1 MNHLMRS
8 SCVAVSLAFLLGA
21 CSTVGKPAPLQ
32 VVRADALVGQVWEA
46 LTIEGS
52 VPLVAPKPHVKW
64 VGVTQIAGS
73 GGCNGFSVQ
82 AVLDHQDAHL
92 GPLRPIGKPCM
103 TAPSGQEDM
112 FFRAVERTR
121 QMGMEGEQ
129 LVFLDSRGNPVARFG
144 KRL

>member
-1 MNHLMRS
+1 MNHVMLR
-8 SCVAVSLAFLLGA
+8 SCVAVSLCLGLGA

-32 VVRADALVGQVWEA
+32 AVRADALVGQVWEA

-64 VGVTQIAGS
+64 VAATQMAGS
-73 GGCNGFSVQ
+73 GGCNGFAVQ
-82 AVLDHQDAHL
+82 AVLEQQAAHL
-92 GPLRPIGKPCM
+92 GPLRPMGKPCM

-129 LVFLDSRGNPVARFG
+129 LVFLDGRGNPVARFG
-144 KRL
+144 KKL